1 MAKGA
6 IDDLRQQP
14 HHYVVYMVLRR
25 SAAVTTT
32 PLRGICG
39 VTTICCSN
47 EEWGA
52 WG

>member
-14 HHYVVYMVLRR
+14 HHYVVYVVLRR

-39 VTTICCSN
+39 VKTMCC
-47 EEWGA
+47 WCYDDLLQ
-52 WG
+52 